1 MNLRPCCPVKT
12 LCVVA
17 SLLLPGLWP
26 AATFAQAVAP
36 APASPVP
43 AVATDDAL
51 VLSPFVVSTGRDA
64 GFVAASSLAGG
75 RLAADLKDTPVA
87 YSVQTR
93 EFIDALG
100 LESITDASKWSVNVA
115 DVRDNGA
122 TEIFGAATQISFRG
136 GSSAATQ
143 RDFFPFAVNYD
154 SYNLERIDYARGPN
168 AVLFGNGDFS
178 GTINAVSRT
187 ARTDKSFDEV
197 RLSYGSWANQRFT
210 LDANLALSRRF
221 ALRLDLLYADRGG
234 WRQFDMERK
243 RGATL
248 ATTLNVTPTTQVRL
262 QGEVTDVRRNNP
274 FMTFIDRL
282 SGWDGITVL
291 NALVPATGL
300 PADATA
306 KGYSQWGNATTP
318 FFVYAPAFNGPLDL
332 SRTGQTLGGNAN
344 ANVSV
349 GGALVA
355 GPSANIA
362 GNPLNEALNLPANR
376 FDRAVAGSRFTV
388 PDREFAVSSNNP
400 SFVQPSRSFSVFL
413 TQRFGERFF
422 ASLDHNYSRE
432 RRTTEYI
439 NSRGLPQVY
448 VDINRTLPDGSP
460 NPEFLQP
467 YSQGYRLRIRAGAQS
482 ESTRAA
488 LAYVL
493 KNSRWGDYS
502 VNAAWQH
509 SNSNSVSDPTVF
521 TAKRSTDPRT
531 WVTPAYTD
539 VVYYRY
545 YWDRPDLPTPE
556 VPSVNYNGVTYRTGW
571 VKDIGGTTVVP
582 AVNYTTLDT
591 VQAALKAA
599 LFKSRL
605 QLLGAVRN
613 DRYKAYSL
621 FSRVPGD
628 YPADWDGST
637 YYYRPEAP
645 ADYGSL
651 VYTPKTAAGVATGSA
666 VPASSRPRTGLV
678 AQPQYAN
685 DRFQDDY
692 APPVVNVDKTTY
704 TVGGLVY
711 VTRDLSVFYNTST
724 TFNPSAARQNI
735 YGSYY
740 GPQVAA
746 EWSGGLRHTLANGRL
761 SATLGYYHG
770 RQTGQVFDFSST
782 AQANLNTFATASPTP
797 ATGTAPA
804 PGLGN
809 LRGLTPVPRFF
820 DTRDSNNEGYEIE
833 LVANPTRALRLT
845 VNGARPR
852 TYQTNVAAGFAGYY
866 ARNEAVLKQIAAD
879 TSVLIDSR
887 TQIAAVNTAVPT
899 TIRSPDAN
907 GVASAWN
914 SLQTIRAN
922 VVNGAQIVT
931 RLPLLTGNAF
941 ADYSFR
947 EGRLKGAKVGAG
959 VNYRGRQAIGYRG
972 GDTIVDPSAPTTAID
987 DPGVGGLDPVYVHGY
1002 TTATAVLGYNVK
1014 LTPKYTLQLDFK
1026 IDNLFDYS
1034 APLYVG
1040 TVQRP
1045 VGGNLN
1051 TPARV
1056 ATPSNLYYLT
1066 PRSYTLSAAL
1076 RF

>member
-1 MNLRPCCPVKT
+1 MTPLPTSSALRT
-12 LCVVA
+12 IRLATAVA
-17 SLLLPGLWP
+17 LTGLLPAGL
-26 AATFAQAVAP
+26 FAQT
-36 APASPVP
+36 VP
-43 AVATDDAL
+43 AGVTKTAAQEEAV
-51 VLSPFVVSTGRDA
+51 VLTPFVISTERDA

-75 RLAADLKDTPVA
+75 RLAGDLKDTPAA

-100 LESITDASKWSVNVA
+100 LDSITEASKWSVNVA
-115 DVRDNGA
+115 DIRDNGA

-197 RLSYGSWANQRFT
+197 RVSYGSWANQRFT
-210 LDANLALSRRF
+210 LDANLALNRRF
-221 ALRLDLLYADRGG
+221 AVRLDLLYADRGG

-248 ATTLNVTPTTQVRL
+248 AATFNVTPTTQLRV
-262 QGEVTDVRRNNP
+262 QGEVNDVRRNNP
-274 FMTFIDRL
+274 FTTFTDRFT
-282 SGWDGITVL
+282 GWDGVTVL
-291 NALVPATGL
+291 NALVPTTGL
-300 PADATA
+300 PSDASA
-306 KGYSQWGNATTP
+306 RGYSQWGNATTP

-332 SRTGQTLGGNAN
+332 SRTAQTLGGNAN
-344 ANVSV
+344 TSVSV
-349 GGALVA
+349 GGALVV
-355 GPSANIA
+355 GPTANIA
-362 GNPLNEALNLPANR
+362 GNPFNEALNLPPGR
-376 FDRAVAGSRFTV
+376 FDRATAGSRFRF
-388 PDREFAVSSNNP
+388 PDRTFAVSSNNP
-400 SFVQPSRSFSVFL
+400 SFVQPARSFSAFL
-413 TQRFGERFF
+413 SQRFGERLF

-448 VDINRTLPDGSP
+448 IDINRNLPDGTP

-467 YSQGYRLRIRAGAQS
+467 YSQGYRLRIRVGAQS

-493 KNSRWGDYS
+493 KNTRWGDFS
-502 VNAAWQH
+502 VNGAWQH

-521 TAKRSTDPRT
+521 TAKRSADPRT

-545 YWDRPDLPTPE
+545 YWDKPDLPTPE
-556 VPSVNYNGVTYRTGW
+556 VPSVNYNGVSYKTGW

-591 VQAALKAA
+591 VQAALKGA
-599 LFKSRL
+599 LFKNRIH
-605 QLLGAVRN
+605 LLGAVRN
-613 DRYKAYSL
+613 DQYRAYSL

-628 YPADWDGST
+628 YPVNWDGST
-637 YYYRPEAP
+637 YYYRPSAP

-651 VYTPKTAAGVATGSA
+651 LYTPKTAAGVATGAA

-678 AQPQYAN
+678 AQSQYAN

-692 APPVVNVDKTTY
+692 APPEVNVKKTTF
-704 TVGGLVY
+704 TVGGLGY
-711 VTRDLSVFYNTST
+711 LKRDLSLFYNYST

-746 EWSGGLRHTLANGRL
+746 EWSAGLRHTLADGKL
-761 SATLGYYHG
+761 AATLGYYRG

-782 AQANLNTFATASPTP
+782 AQSNLNTFASASPTP
-797 ATGTAPA
+797 AAGPAPA
-804 PGLGN
+804 SGLGN

-820 DTRDSNNEGYEIE
+820 DTRDSNNEGYELE
-833 LVANPTRALRLT
+833 LVANPTKSLRLT
-845 VNGARPR
+845 LNGARPR
-852 TYQTNVAAGFAGYY
+852 TYQRNVAAGFAGFY
-866 ARNEAVLKQIAAD
+866 AQKESVLRQIAAD

-887 TQIAAVNTAVPT
+887 TLVAATNTAVPT
-899 TIRSPDAN
+899 SLRSPDAN
-907 GVASAWN
+907 AVASAWN
-914 SLQTIRAN
+914 SLQTIKAN
-922 VVNGAQIVT
+922 IVNGSQIVT
-931 RLPLLTGNAF
+931 RLPLLTANFFG
-941 ADYSFR
+941 DYSVR
-947 EGRLKGAKVGAG
+947 EGRLKGLKVGAG
-959 VNYRGRQAIGYRG
+959 VNYRGRQAISYRG
-972 GDTIVDPSAPTTAID
+972 GDTIADPTAPTTAID
-987 DPGVGGLDPVYVHGY
+987 DPSVGALDPVYVHGY
-1002 TTATAVLGYNVK
+1002 TTATVVLGYNFK
-1014 LTPKYTLQLDFK
+1014 LGRRYSVQMDFK
-1026 IDNLFDYS
+1026 VDNLFDYD
-1034 APLYVG
+1034 APLYVA

-1045 VGGNLN
+1045 ANGNLSS
-1051 TPARV
+1051 PARV

-1066 PRSYTLSAAL
+1066 PRNYTLTATL

>member
-1 MNLRPCCPVKT
+1 MTLAGLMPSGSSAQTVPV
-12 LCVVA
+12 
-17 SLLLPGLWP
+17 SP
-26 AATFAQAVAP
+26 ARTAAQ
-36 APASPVP
+36 
-43 AVATDDAL
+43 DDAL
-51 VLSPFVVSTGRDA
+51 VLNPFVVSTGRDS

-75 RLAADLKDTPVA
+75 RLAGDLKDTPVA

-100 LESITDASKWSVNVA
+100 LTDITEASKWTVNVA
-115 DVRDNGA
+115 DIRDNGA

-178 GTINAVSRT
+178 GTINAVSRA

-197 RLSYGSWANQRFT
+197 RVSYGSWSNQRFT
-210 LDANLALSRRF
+210 LDANLALSKRV
-221 ALRLDLLYADRGG
+221 ALRLDLLYADREG
-234 WRQFDMERK
+234 WRQFDRERK

-248 ATTLNVTPTTQVRL
+248 ASTVNVTSTTQLRL

-274 FMTFIDRL
+274 FTTFVDRFT
-282 SGWDGITVL
+282 GWDGVTAL
-291 NALVPATGL
+291 SALVPTTGL
-300 PADATA
+300 PSDATA

-318 FFVYAPAFNGPLDL
+318 FFVYAPAFNGTLDL

-349 GGALVA
+349 GGVNVV

-362 GNPLNEALNLPANR
+362 GNPFNEALNLPATR
-376 FDRAVAGSRFTV
+376 FDRAATGSHFRY
-388 PDREFAVSSNNP
+388 PSREFAVSSNNP
-400 SFVQPSRSFSVFL
+400 SFVQPSSAFSAFL
-413 TQRFGERFF
+413 TQRIGEHLF
-422 ASLDHNYSRE
+422 ASVDHNLSRE

-448 VDINRTLPDGSP
+448 IDINRTLPDGTP
-460 NPEFLQP
+460 NPEFLQA
-467 YSQGYRLRIRAGAQS
+467 YSQGYRLRIRVGTFS

-493 KNSRWGDYS
+493 KDNKWGDFS
-502 VNAAWQH
+502 ANAAWQH

-521 TAKRSTDPRT
+521 TAKRSSDPRT

-539 VVYYRY
+539 VVNYRY
-545 YWDRPDLPTPE
+545 YWDKPDLPTPE
-556 VPSVNYNGVTYRTGW
+556 VPSVNYGGTTYQTGW

-582 AVNYTTLDT
+582 AINYTTLDT
-591 VQAALKAA
+591 IQGALKGT
-599 LFKSRL
+599 LLKGRIH
-605 QLLGAVRN
+605 LLGAARN
-613 DRYKAYSL
+613 DRYVAYSQ

-628 YPADWDGST
+628 YPTNWDGMT
-637 YYYRPEAP
+637 YFYRPDAP
-645 ADYGSL
+645 SDYGSL
-651 VYTPKTAAGVATGSA
+651 SYTPKTAAGVATGSA
-666 VPASSRPRTGLV
+666 QPATSRPRTGLL
-678 AQPQYAN
+678 AQAQYAN
-685 DRFQDDY
+685 DRFQDDF
-692 APPVVNVDKTTY
+692 APPRVNVKKTTY
-704 TVGGLVY
+704 TVGGLGY
-711 VTRDLSVFYNTST
+711 LSRDLSVFYNTST

-746 EWSGGLRHTLANGRL
+746 EWSAGLRQSLANGKL

-782 AQANLNTFATASPTP
+782 AQSNLNTFAAASPTP

-804 PGLGN
+804 AGLGN
-809 LRGLTPVPRFF
+809 RRGLTPVPRFF
-820 DTRDSNNEGYEIE
+820 DTRDSNNEGVEFE
-833 LVANPTRALRLT
+833 LVANPTRALRITL
-845 VNGARPR
+845 NGARPR
-852 TYQTNVAAGFAGYY
+852 AYQSNVAAGFAGYY
-866 ARNEAVLKQIAAD
+866 AQNEAVLRQIAAD

-887 TQIAAVNTAVPT
+887 TLIAAVNAAVPT

-922 VVNGAQIVT
+922 IIDGKQLVT
-931 RLPLLTGNAF
+931 RLPLLTGNVF

-947 EGRLKGAKVGAG
+947 EGRLKGFKIGAG
-959 VNYRGRQAIGYRG
+959 ANYRARQAISYRG
-972 GDTIVDPSAPTTAID
+972 GDSIVDPTNPANAID
-987 DPGVGGLDPVYVHGY
+987 DPNVGALDPVYLHGY
-1002 TTATAVLGYNVK
+1002 TTATLVFGYNVR
-1014 LTPKYTLQLDFK
+1014 LTRGYTLQLDFK
-1026 IDNLFDYS
+1026 IDNLLDYS
-1034 APLYVG
+1034 APLYTN

-1045 VGGNLN
+1045 VGGNLS

-1066 PRSYTLSAAL
+1066 PRNYTLSATV